1 MELGHEQLDALR
13 KVSMVGMDRAAVA
26 LSQLMKRDIS
36 FKSPRVLT
44 IDVAR
49 LPEFLG
55 GRRQMVMGVCLKILG
70 DARGNIVMIF
80 TRDDAARILEML
92 LPRDMAKGKLLTEM
106 EVSTLKEVG
115 NILASAYLNALGELF
130 RKTFIPSVPVL
141 TLDMAGEVV
150 DYLLDQAGESEKQAV
165 IIETEFSEKD
175 RSFAAHFFL
184 LPVLS
189 SFSAMIDGIG
199 VLNLVL

>member
-1 MELGHEQLDALR
+1 MELGPEQLDALR
-13 KVSMVGMDRAAVA
+13 KMSMVGMDRAAVA

-36 FKSPRVLT
+36 FKVPRVLT
-44 IDVAR
+44 MDVAR

-70 DARGNIVMIF
+70 DARGNIMMIF
-80 TRDDAARILEML
+80 TRDDAARMLEML
-92 LPRDMAKGKLLTEM
+92 LSRETVKGALLTEL
-106 EVSTLKEVG
+106 EVSALKEVG

-130 RKTFIPSVPVL
+130 SKTFIPSVPML

-150 DYLLDQAGESEKQAV
+150 DYLLDEAGEGEKVA
-165 IIETEFSEKD
+165 IMIDTEFSERD
-175 RSFAAHFFL
+175 RSFAGHFFL

-189 SFSAMIDGIG
+189 SFSAMMEGIG
-199 VLNLVL
+199 V

>member
-1 MELGHEQLDALR
+1 MELGPEQLDALR
-13 KVSMVGMDRAAVA
+13 KMSMVGMDRAAVA

-36 FKSPRVLT
+36 FKVPRVLT
-44 IDVAR
+44 MDVAR

-70 DARGNIVMIF
+70 DARGNIMMIF
-80 TRDDAARILEML
+80 TRDDAARMLEML
-92 LPRDMAKGKLLTEM
+92 LSRETVKGALLTEL
-106 EVSTLKEVG
+106 EVSALKEVG

-130 RKTFIPSVPVL
+130 SKTFIPSVPML

-150 DYLLDQAGESEKQAV
+150 DYLLDEAGEGETVA
-165 IIETEFSEKD
+165 IMIDTEFSERD
-175 RSFAAHFFL
+175 RSFAGHFFL

-189 SFSAMIDGIG
+189 SFSAMMEGIG
-199 VLNLVL
+199 V